1 MENIKWVFKCI
12 KGHLDLINS
21 EQQAALFVC
30 TVNDQPSKEQGYCF
44 KRVLEGRCRLFVLF
58 VNQNTP
64 QTSSSALMPK
74 VSVSMPLLVFYWP
87 WDEKDTAS
95 RRTRACGEEAKMI
108 SFQTGTEC
116 TRLEP

>member
-30 TVNDQPSKEQGYCF
+30 TVNDQPSKEQSYHF
-44 KRVLEGRCRLFVLF
+44 KHVLEGHCRLFVLF

-64 QTSSSALMPK
+64 QMSSSTLMPK
-74 VSVSMPLLVFYWP
+74 VSLSMPLLAFYLP
-87 WDEKDTAS
+87 WDEKDTTN

-108 SFQTGTEC
+108 SFQTEC
-116 TRLEP
+116 TQLES